1 MDLLFQ
7 TVKSS
12 YQQLQERALRVTYND
27 YDSSSSELLEM
38 SNESTI
44 HIKNIKVL
52 VTEMYKI
59 LNDLSPPMMNDIFQ
73 KQENY
78 YSLRNPKS
86 LVSKRK
92 FTTTYSIDTLVKNL
106 ARSS

>member
-78 YSLRNPKS
+78 YSLRN